1 LVPFA
6 FVAFGFGQTILQAKG
21 GYLLRPLD
29 VSDYYTKMAIRLYL
43 PYLVALVAWAV
54 ITLSVGG
61 PPLNGQALVSQGL
74 LLQAWWPAWTDAG
87 FPAAWAVSV
96 GGFLVLIFP
105 AYYGRGMQMSQRIIL
120 IRTILIWLACLVYTY
135 WIAFRGETFVPSLHL
150 PVLHLGSLAVGI
162 AGGLLFV
169 RHQRNWQLYSWTILV
184 AGFGLLSTALAVLQV
199 QPLAFPFFHNGGLAP
214 VFAAICVGAALLKIR
229 RPLPPIIPLL
239 ALWSYPMVLF
249 TVPIALLTAPLGV
262 PAALQVAIALI
273 LAGFYGRWVQKGLVA
288 RVFRPSIGLHKEDF
302 N

>member
-1 LVPFA
+1 L
-6 FVAFGFGQTILQAKG
+6 
-21 GYLLRPLD
+21 
-29 VSDYYTKMAIRLYL
+29 SDYYIKMAIRLYL
-43 PYLVALVAWAV
+43 PYIVALVVWAV

-87 FPAAWAVSV
+87 FPAAWVVSV
-96 GGFLVLIFP
+96 AGFLVLIFP
-105 AYYGRGMQMSQRIIL
+105 AYYARGMQMSQRIIL

-135 WIAFRGETFVPSLHL
+135 WIASRGGPVSASLFL

-162 AGGLLFV
+162 AVGLLFV
-169 RHQRNWQLYSWTILV
+169 RHQRNWQPYTWAILV
-184 AGFGLLSTALAVLQV
+184 AGFGLFSMALAVLQV

-229 RPLPPIIPLL
+229 SPLPPIIPLL

-249 TVPIALLTAPLGV
+249 TVPIALLTAPWGV